1 MKKITYTTKSDRLRA
16 AGREAAYAIAHIT
29 VAFATLILIAF
40 AVGFVLSDFS
50 PSPAEEVLEGER
62 DERGGLLPEQTIL
75 LPALYIPGT
84 PA

>member
-40 AVGFVLSDFS
+40 AAGFVLSDFS
-50 PSPAEEVLEGER
+50 PSPVEGVLEGVR
-62 DERGGLLPEQTIL
+62 DKRGNLLPEQSSL

-84 PA
+84 AA